1 MTLLCFF
8 SIFRDMIWYTTKL
21 VWRKYESS
29 YYYPFFVVD
38 KCGFKFLFWKWKP
51 CRCDA
56 KGKANKLWG
65 YVGWCGSRQG
75 IFQLL
80 SQSGLFYKLYAWIDF
95 CLMLQSVVVDQVL
108 SPGVRVT
115 VAMGADRDLGTVNLF
130 IISQLSYSFVFFALR
145 KTCIYSFKL
154 MNIGFGSSRFSTS
167 DCSAL

>member
-1 MTLLCFF
+1 MVSNFCFGNENLVGVTLREKPINSEGTLVDVGLDKVFF
-8 SIFRDMIWYTTKL
+8 S
-21 VWRKYESS
+21 S
-29 YYYPFFVVD
+29 YH
-38 KCGFKFLFWKWKP
+38 
-51 CRCDA
+51 
-56 KGKANKLWG
+56 
-65 YVGWCGSRQG
+65 
-75 IFQLL
+75 FQI